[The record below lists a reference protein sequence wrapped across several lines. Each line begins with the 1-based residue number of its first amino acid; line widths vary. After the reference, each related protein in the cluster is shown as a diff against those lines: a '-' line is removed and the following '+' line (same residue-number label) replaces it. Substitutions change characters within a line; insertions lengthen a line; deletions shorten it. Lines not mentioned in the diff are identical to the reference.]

1 MLEQSAERVF
11 ASIMGAYQIS
21 ARITDNVT
29 YCGEWI
35 EREPQMDRGIFHLI
49 SSGSCRVEASY
60 LPTPLTLGA
69 GDLIV
74 FPRGGPHTLCQVM
87 RTGAEQPADT
97 AMLCGEFTSQGGKR
111 NAVLDSL
118 PEFFVVHEPD
128 EAGHF
133 RALGQMMAAQ
143 SSQSLFGN
151 QLVLNKL
158 ADSLLVLAIR
168 SHVVKDLPRQGLL
181 AALNDPRLS
190 RALAAMHDDAGR
202 NWSIAELAEIALLSR
217 TAFCQHF
224 SEVLGVAPMQYLT
237 EWRMAEAMRL
247 LRDPNQSVARIA
259 ERLGYQTEAAFRRAF
274 KRVQGFA
281 PGKVRQEA

>member
-60 LPTPLTLGA
+60 LPAPLTLGS

-118 PEFFVVHEPD
+118 PEFFVVHEPE

-143 SSQSLFGN
+143 SSQSR
-151 QLVLNKL
+151 L
-158 ADSLLVLAIR
+158 A
-168 SHVVKDLPRQGLL
+168 
-181 AALNDPRLS
+181 
-190 RALAAMHDDAGR
+190 
-202 NWSIAELAEIALLSR
+202 
-217 TAFCQHF
+217 
-224 SEVLGVAPMQYLT
+224 SE
-237 EWRMAEAMRL
+237 REA
-247 LRDPNQSVARIA
+247 SSS
-259 ERLGYQTEAAFRRAF
+259 
-274 KRVQGFA
+274 
-281 PGKVRQEA
+281 